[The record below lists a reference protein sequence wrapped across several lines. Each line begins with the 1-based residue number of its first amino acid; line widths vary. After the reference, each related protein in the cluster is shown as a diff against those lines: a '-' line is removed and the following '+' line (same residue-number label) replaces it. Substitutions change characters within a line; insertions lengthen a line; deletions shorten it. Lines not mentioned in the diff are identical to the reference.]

1 MLRYGEAGPHCG
13 IVREMPQ
20 PLTAIR
26 SKKRPCPQ
34 TETKAQT
41 SAVPL
46 QFRALSRFACS
57 RRTASL
63 RLGQNPVPPCGPWA
77 FALASVHPCCS
88 RRLSASLYGTRASYN
103 GDFRRSLL
111 AFALGPR
118 LPGDIRRVR
127 PAALAPCG
135 RLSER
140 FHPATRPD
148 PSLVLFRPP
157 LGADAFYIIGADGI
171 CQPFSGEKFHKK
183 LTWASAG
190 GLPPGGSFLS
200 RERKEQ
206 KRAHRGR
213 APYVTPLRESPV
225 RYVSF
230 ALPAPAAFDAGVP
243 SGAAAGVWV
252 LGRLVGLWFC
262 AFVPDRSIRLLYAE
276 GIA

>member
-1 MLRYGEAGPHCG
+1 MFHQKTPLSPKGDKGVIKPLRYH
-13 IVREMPQ
+13 
-20 PLTAIR
+20 
-26 SKKRPCPQ
+26 SK
-34 TETKAQT
+34 
-41 SAVPL
+41 
-46 QFRALSRFACS
+46 FRALSRFACS

-63 RLGQNPVPPCGPWA
+63 RLGQNPVPLCGPWA

-103 GDFRRSLL
+103 GDLRRSLL
-111 AFALGPR
+111 AWLSVTVALGPR

-183 LTWASAG
+183 LAWGCAPIAALRMRAS
-190 GLPPGGSFLS
+190 
-200 RERKEQ
+200 R
-206 KRAHRGR
+206 
-213 APYVTPLRESPV
+213 
-225 RYVSF
+225 
-230 ALPAPAAFDAGVP
+230 PAPDG
-243 SGAAAGVWV
+243 G
-252 LGRLVGLWFC
+252 
-262 AFVPDRSIRLLYAE
+262 
-276 GIA
+276 